1 MSFGCTAVYIPD
13 SESSGTF
20 GPGSF
25 FSLSVWS
32 MLSSGSLSFREIL
45 LVKRHRVSGFT
56 PGQSFI
62 SGLHFFFVS
71 DFVFIVKA
79 VFQSVWVCVCVG
91 YGKITGAGQ
100 RGKYILF

>member
-56 PGQSFI
+56 PSGRSFI
-62 SGLHFFFVS
+62 SGLHFF
-71 DFVFIVKA
+71 
-79 VFQSVWVCVCVG
+79 
-91 YGKITGAGQ
+91 
-100 RGKYILF
+100 RE